1 MKKGG
6 DFPPADLGGSLGGR
20 RIDIERE
27 RKKKRRILRILR
39 GRERSLEGKRKEVR
53 KRRVEKSED
62 TKTSGDFL
70 TGRKCFQVCLL

>member
-1 MKKGG
+1 M
-6 DFPPADLGGSLGGR
+6 GGR